1 MRIAD
6 DRIRSD
12 QNGVAVRLAS
22 SGAINSNIPVRACSV
37 LNKDLLAKAAREVV
51 GDEASRDIGR
61 PACCKR
67 NHDAHGPIW
76 PVLRPDSDIGHS
88 DQSEGGSKYATN
100 HQWAPGQKVGN
111 ANRATA

>member
-22 SGAINSNIPVRACSV
+22 SGAFNSNIPVRACSV

-51 GDEASRDIGR
+51 RDEASCDIGR

-67 NHDAHGPIW
+67 NHDADGPIW
-76 PVLRPDSDIGHS
+76 PVLRPDYWPLRSERRRQQIC
-88 DQSEGGSKYATN
+88 DQSSLGA
-100 HQWAPGQKVGN
+100 
-111 ANRATA
+111 R